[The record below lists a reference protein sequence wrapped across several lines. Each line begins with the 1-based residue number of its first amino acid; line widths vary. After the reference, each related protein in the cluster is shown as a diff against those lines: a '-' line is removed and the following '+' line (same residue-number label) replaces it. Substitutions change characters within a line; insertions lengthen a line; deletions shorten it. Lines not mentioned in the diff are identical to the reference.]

1 MKTAASFKV
10 MDIKRAV
17 YAVRSSGVE
26 IARVEIEPGSGKITV
41 VAGKAT
47 EMAPAEVTGWEDV
60 IAKAKVA
67 VRS

>member
-1 MKTAASFKV
+1 

-41 VAGKAT
+41 VAGRAVDPDPVDPNPFDALHET
-47 EMAPAEVTGWEDV
+47 P
-60 IAKAKVA
+60 KVA
-67 VRS
+67 LRP